1 MKFVKVSSLFRIFH
15 VFIGFFLLLQP
26 RDNKLNKRLSFCWLA
41 SNACENTAVTREP
54 CLPGQPTKYKPPYRR
69 KKVQTG

>member
-26 RDNKLNKRLSFCWLA
+26 RDNKLNKRLSLILLA
-41 SNACENTAVTREP
+41 CIKR
-54 CLPGQPTKYKPPYRR
+54 L
-69 KKVQTG
+69 